1 MLSPIFF
8 SPGDS
13 HTKGLLFLL
22 HMGVEGISEVG
33 TDQKGRIVSF
43 KITLSNDCVL
53 CVYVP
58 YVHSTR
64 GQLAM
69 TRFFERLQNYMENKS
84 DRHENK
90 IILGYFNCTMDK
102 MEWDSGNKTQTL

>member
-1 MLSPIFF
+1 MMLSPIFF

-22 HMGVEGISEVG
+22 DMGVEGISEVD

-58 YVHSTR
+58 
-64 GQLAM
+64 
-69 TRFFERLQNYMENKS
+69 
-84 DRHENK
+84 
-90 IILGYFNCTMDK
+90 
-102 MEWDSGNKTQTL
+102 